1 MCFSK
6 TDLSSRT
13 VTGFLQ
19 LEQVRLPASAGRKL
33 TSLSQVRHCMSMTS
47 AMKPLT
53 LILLVSISCGAQTLV
68 DAANQERA
76 RQAKLKS
83 TRVFTDQN
91 AHTIRPLVVPSADA
105 KASTPAA
112 PAAQA
117 RCASGCSALRPPENE
132 LLQKNRAKLRAL
144 EDQETAVKIQIN
156 DLTNQVYAPVTD
168 QTTKDQALNKLGD
181 AMTRPDRYPEGISIR
196 PGSALQELEAKA
208 AAAAAAA
215 AKEVTLRDLN
225 RGCTGSLKL
234 PVNR

>member
-1 MCFSK
+1 
-6 TDLSSRT
+6 
-13 VTGFLQ
+13 
-19 LEQVRLPASAGRKL
+19 
-33 TSLSQVRHCMSMTS
+33 
-47 AMKPLT
+47 MKPLT

-76 RQAKLKS
+76 RQAKIKS

-112 PAAQA
+112 PATAAQPA
-117 RCASGCSALRPPENE
+117 APPAAVLSPAENE

-181 AMTRPDRYPEGISIR
+181 AMTKLTVVQRDIDQTRIS
-196 PGSALQELEAKA
+196 LQDLEAKA

-215 AKEVTLRDLN
+215 AK
-225 RGCTGSLKL
+225 K
-234 PVNR
+234 

>member
-1 MCFSK
+1 M
-6 TDLSSRT
+6 
-13 VTGFLQ
+13 TGFLQ
-19 LEQVRLPASAGRKL
+19 LGQVRLPASAGRKL

-68 DAANQERA
+68 DAANQERS

-112 PAAQA
+112 PAAQPA
-117 RCASGCSALRPPENE
+117 APPAAALSPAENE
-132 LLQKNRAKLRAL
+132 LLEKNRAKLRAL

-181 AMTRPDRYPEGISIR
+181 SMTRLTVIQKDIDQTRIS
-196 PGSALQELEAKA
+196 LQELEAKA

-215 AKEVTLRDLN
+215 K
-225 RGCTGSLKL
+225 K
-234 PVNR
+234 